1 MIPFKC
7 QSCQQEM
14 SAPDSMAGHF
24 EECPA
29 CKVLVAVPRPRD
41 LETEMLTTARTKRAC
56 VPASRKPPFDVG
68 RMSQLVG
75 RPIAAVGLLGIA
87 FGVLGAVLGLV
98 VGDPELVS
106 LAISRPASLLI
117 EAGITPFLVGL
128 ALSSLGSVV
137 VELKKIRILLEVV
150 DS

>member
-1 MIPFKC
+1 
-7 QSCQQEM
+7 
-14 SAPDSMAGHF
+14 
-24 EECPA
+24 
-29 CKVLVAVPRPRD
+29 
-41 LETEMLTTARTKRAC
+41 
-56 VPASRKPPFDVG
+56 
-68 RMSQLVG
+68 MSQLVG